1 MIQQYCR
8 VGILL
13 ILLVMLP
20 LDHYAQSPY
29 EMNWKKDGALIVVG
43 VPLAALGI
51 ALDRSIT
58 ALTLEDANNL
68 NRDDIFLPD
77 RFVTSNYSPKAS
89 DLSDILLYT
98 CMLSPTLLLASKP
111 IRTDIPVIA
120 GMYLQTM
127 ILGVALPAFGK
138 GGIQRIRPYAY
149 NPAVSMEIKLTSET
163 KKSFFS
169 GHTTMSFASMVFLS
183 SVYSSYYPDSNA
195 KPYIWTGSLLLAS
208 TVGYLRMAAGS
219 HFLTDVLVG
228 AIVGSAIGYFI
239 PKIHETDQA
248 SPEQLMPEN
257 SKRVPS
263 IGFQFSL

>member
-1 MIQQYCR
+1 
-8 VGILL
+8 
-13 ILLVMLP
+13 
-20 LDHYAQSPY
+20 
-29 EMNWKKDGALIVVG
+29 MNWKKDGALIVVG

-58 ALTLEDANNL
+58 PLTLEDLDNL

-77 RFVTSNYSPKAS
+77 RFVTSNFSPKAS

-149 NPAVSMEIKLTSET
+149 NPDVPLEIKLSSEA

-183 SVYSSYYPDSNA
+183 SVYSAYYPDSNA

-228 AIVGSAIGYFI
+228 TIVGSAIGYLI
-239 PKIHETDQA
+239 PKIHETDQP
-248 SPEQLMPEN
+248 SPELLMPEN
-257 SKRVPS
+257 STRVPL
-263 IGFQFSL
+263 IAFQFEF

>member
-1 MIQQYCR
+1 
-8 VGILL
+8 
-13 ILLVMLP
+13 MLP
-20 LDHYAQSPY
+20 LELYAQSPY

-43 VPLAALGI
+43 IPLAALGI
-51 ALDRSIT
+51 AMDRSV
-58 ALTLEDANNL
+58 APLTNEELNNL

-77 RFVTSNYSPKAS
+77 RFVTYNYSPNAS
-89 DLSDILLYT
+89 DISDILLYT

-111 IRTDIPVIA
+111 IRTDSPVIA

-149 NPAVSMEIKLTSET
+149 NPNVPMEIKLTSEA

-169 GHTTMSFASMVFLS
+169 GHTTMSFASVVFLS

-195 KPYIWTGSLLLAS
+195 KPYIWSGSLLLAS

-228 AIVGSAIGYFI
+228 AVVGSAIGYLI
-239 PKIHETDQA
+239 PKIHETDHQN
-248 SPEQLMPEN
+248 PEQSMPEN
-257 SKRVPS
+257 SARVPL
-263 IGFQFSL
+263 IAFQFAL